1 MADDARAQRRAR
13 ILASQEKRL
22 KYVTGQTGS
31 LAPAKDPAHD
41 TLDEMAKELENEA
54 AATKE
59 LVMPSV
65 RVDPAQRRRDAA
77 LRKAKQQEKVAER
90 LGNVEKEKEP
100 EAPATPATTT
110 PATTAVQA
118 PPAPPRSAD
127 TAKSNYSR
135 DVTMFKMEQTGALLV
150 ILIAAIVVGLTLDL
164 EGLSASVLSN
174 PQYAAVQA
182 LLAQGIPIE
191 SVKQQLE
198 RDQMDAT
205 ILDHIQASLARG
217 DSIAPASSSWFLP
230 SFSHP
235 PLMLFP
241 VAIRLLFSVLFK
253 VARSI
258 VGVPVTG
265 DHEADDS
272 GMIMKMV
279 LGQVPMLR
287 DILRMGKKL
296 FDDVC
301 VLVVLVCVTAALRV
315 VVLSA

>member
-41 TLDEMAKELENEA
+41 TLEEMAKELENEE

-90 LGNVEKEKEP
+90 LGNVEKENEP
-100 EAPATPATTT
+100 ETPATAATTSTT
-110 PATTAVQA
+110 PTTTAVQA
-118 PPAPPRSAD
+118 PTRTAD

-164 EGLSASVLSN
+164 EGLTASVLSN

-198 RDQMDAT
+198 RDQMDVT

-217 DSIAPASSSWFLP
+217 DSVAPASSSWFLP

-279 LGQVPMLR
+279 LSQVPMLR